1 MILKCL
7 TYLLL
12 IVSFASCKKV
22 HTPSFNH
29 KADGWLTD
37 LKLAQ
42 EIAKKEK
49 RNVLVD
55 FWADWCQA
63 CKIMEKKLFSSN
75 EFKNLAKKNNL
86 LLVRLDLTDSNEE
99 KDNITDKFNVKGLP
113 TVLILRPNGSLIESL
128 VGFTDKSLSMQ
139 YLRIALK
146 RG

>member
-1 MILKCL
+1 MILKYL
-7 TYLLL
+7 IYLLL
-12 IVSFASCKKV
+12 ILSFASCKKV
-22 HTPSFNH
+22 HTSSFNH
-29 KADGWLTD
+29 KAGWLTD

-55 FWADWCQA
+55 FWADWCLA
-63 CKIMEKKLFSSN
+63 CKIMEKELFSSDQ
-75 EFKNLAKKNNL
+75 FKDLAKKNNL

-99 KDNITDKFNVKGLP
+99 KDKITDKFNVRGLP

-128 VGFTDKSLSMQ
+128 VGFADKSLSMQ